1 MYDMKRKPRQS
12 PYRSELRAEQA
23 AATRQR
29 IIEGALEG
37 FAPWATDMPFDE
49 VARRARVSERTVYR
63 HFPTQKDLFDAVAAH
78 VTGHSGWNP
87 EEVEADTLG
96 ATAARAF
103 TYFGTLFERGEPTRD
118 PPGIKELRS
127 KRLAMI
133 ERVVGPYTEGMDP
146 VHARAIF
153 AVFDGLCRVQFLR
166 AMHEHW
172 GLGGE
177 DAGRGVEWAI
187 NALFD
192 QLSQQEGTWK
202 PERKSKKRSGS

>member
-1 MYDMKRKPRQS
+1 MKRKPTRS
-12 PYRSELRAEQA
+12 PYQSELRAEQA

-29 IIEGALEG
+29 IIEGALSG

-49 VARRARVSERTVYR
+49 VAKRARVSERTVYR

-78 VTGHSGWNP
+78 VIARSGWNP
-87 EEVEADTLG
+87 DEVEAETLG
-96 ATAARAF
+96 ATAAQAF
-103 TYFGTLFERGEPTRD
+103 TYFGTLFPRVGRAPEASGMQ
-118 PPGIKELRS
+118 ELRS
-127 KRLAMI
+127 RRLEMI

-177 DAGRGVEWAI
+177 DAGRAVEWAI
-187 NALFD
+187 NALLD
-192 QLSQQEGTWK
+192 QLRQEGTRK
-202 PERKSKKRSGS
+202 LKRKSKKRSES